1 MMKNDSNISRKQIIS
16 LTSDSKIDL
25 PYKSFPIKF
34 SCLHELIEFSN
45 VFNYSQALSTMNTDI
60 NEEFYEKCIN
70 NTLTEEVKNKCG
82 FTIYNSITKHGLFP
96 NFSYIFTK
104 PDQQI
109 DLSLKD
115 TYEISEFTEIIKNIN
130 FDIEIDK
137 SSIIKESQVSNKEI
151 DRYDELLRSIIT
163 IGSIDINFS
172 SRSNSLIISYI
183 LFIFIVLMIC

>member
-1 MMKNDSNISRKQIIS
+1 M
-16 LTSDSKIDL
+16 DL
-25 PYKSFPIKF
+25 
-34 SCLHELIEFSN
+34 L
-45 VFNYSQALSTMNTDI
+45 
-60 NEEFYEKCIN
+60 
-70 NTLTEEVKNKCG
+70 
-82 FTIYNSITKHGLFP
+82 YNSITKLGLFP

-104 PDQQI
+104 PDQKI

-183 LFIFIVLMIC
+183 LFIFIVIKLLMSVETSLLLAPSIYDYNPHYQTDKKRCSN